1 MCPSGQKGQWHPGLY
16 LQECKQQDQEVM
28 IPLYL
33 ALVMLCLEFCVQFW
47 SPHDNTNMEVLEYV
61 QRTATRVMRG
71 LE

>member
-16 LQECKQQDQEVM
+16 PEQCDQQDQKVM

-33 ALVMLCLEFCVQFW
+33 ALVRLCLEFCVQFW
-47 SPHDNTNMEVLEYV
+47 SPHDNANMEVLEYV
-61 QRTATRVMRG
+61 QRMATKVMRG